1 MPISAIDICQSVES
15 IWMSL
20 LGLEVQPSPQVAS
33 LNGGRHFL
41 TSCVHLTGG
50 WDGAVTLEC
59 SMPLARQIAS
69 IMFSMEPEAAS
80 MEEIRDALGEMVSIT
95 GGNLKAILAGDCHLS
110 LPTVAEG
117 LDYRL
122 AVPRSRVVAR
132 VGFECQSQPLLVTL
146 LERDA
151 TGREVPGHNLR

>member
-1 MPISAIDICQSVES
+1 
-15 IWMSL
+15 
-20 LGLEVQPSPQVAS
+20 
-33 LNGGRHFL
+33 
-41 TSCVHLTGG
+41 
-50 WDGAVTLEC
+50 
-59 SMPLARQIAS
+59 MPLARQIAS

-132 VGFECQSQPLLVTL
+132 VGFECQSHPLLVTL